1 MVTEPPL
8 FTSSAPPNKKRLSPA
23 PVQVLAQEAL
33 TAIQEKKASDVVIM
47 DMHKA
52 SGIADYFIL
61 CSGTSDIQV
70 KAIAEAVE
78 KRLKSECQEVPWHI
92 EGTEHR
98 QWVLLDY
105 VDLVVHIFTP
115 ERREFYDLER
125 LWSDAPIEK
134 VDEGQGPAVLL
145 HS

>member
-8 FTSSAPPNKKRLSPA
+8 FASSAAPNKKRRSTI

-47 DMHKA
+47 DMHEA

-78 KRLKSECQEVPWHI
+78 KRLESECQEAPWHI

-105 VDLVVHIFTP
+105 VDLVIHIFTP

-125 LWSDAPIEK
+125 LWSDAPMEK
-134 VDEGQGPAVLL
+134 VSDEEPVVLL

>member
-8 FTSSAPPNKKRLSPA
+8 VTSSTTPNKKRLSPI
-23 PVQVLAQEAL
+23 PVQILAREAL
-33 TAIQEKKASDVVIM
+33 TAIREKKASDVVIM

-78 KRLKSECQEVPWHI
+78 KRLKSECHEVPWHI

-134 VDEGQGPAVLL
+134 VDEGTAVLL
-145 HS
+145 QS

>member
-1 MVTEPPL
+1 M
-8 FTSSAPPNKKRLSPA
+8 
-23 PVQVLAQEAL
+23 
-33 TAIQEKKASDVVIM
+33 VIM
-47 DMHKA
+47 DMREA

-70 KAIAEAVE
+70 KAIMEAVE
-78 KRLKSECQEVPWHI
+78 KRLKSEFKEVPWHI
-92 EGTEHR
+92 EGVEHR

-105 VDLVVHIFTP
+105 VDLVIHIFTP

-125 LWSDAPIEK
+125 LWSDAPMEK
-134 VDEGQGPAVLL
+134 IDEGDAVLL